1 MLMVSKATAVR
12 GFRAARVPFVA
23 CCIWLTLGSSAA
35 FPQTPQEKAWE
46 VLQGGLDEHNTTKR
60 AAAARALG
68 FLHGS
73 SRAIESAEKALGD
86 RKPAVRAAAAT
97 ALGQLGDRT
106 SIPQLKVAVADK
118 DNRVFYAAADS
129 LILLGD
135 PAGYDAYYQQLTGE
149 RKSGEG
155 IIPDKKR
162 LVTDPKALTLLGVGF
177 GIGYAPYA
185 TYGWMVWKE
194 LSHDYASPM
203 RIKALSKLEND
214 PDSGISKGLL
224 KVASDKHWTVRV
236 AALSAI
242 ARHGDV
248 TLIGPIIPYMADK
261 KAAVR
266 YTAAAAILKLSSL
279 LPAGDVPPS
288 DNEEMKTHVPNGEK

>member
-1 MLMVSKATAVR
+1 MANRPTVAQK
-12 GFRAARVPFVA
+12 FRAPGVMLAA
-23 CCIWLTLGSSAA
+23 SCIWLTLGSSAV
-35 FPQTPQEKAWE
+35 FPQTPKQKAWE
-46 VLQGGLDEHNTTKR
+46 ILQGGLNEHNTTRR

-68 FLHGS
+68 FVAGD

-106 SIPQLKVAVADK
+106 SIPLLREAAKDK

-129 LILLGD
+129 LISLGD
-135 PAGYDAYYQQLTGE
+135 PAGYDAYYEQLTGE

-155 IIPDKKR
+155 IVPDKKK
-162 LVTDPKALTLLGVGF
+162 LLADPRALTLLAVGV

-185 TYGWMVWKE
+185 TYGWMVWRE
-194 LSHDYASPM
+194 LSKDYASPM

-214 PDSGISKGLL
+214 PDSRISKGLL
-224 KVASDKHWTVRV
+224 KVLSDNHWTVRV

-248 TLIGPIIPYMADK
+248 SLIGPITPYMADE

-266 YTAAAAILKLSSL
+266 YTAAAAVLRLSAL
-279 LPAGDVPPS
+279 VPADDASESTDEVVKAEAP
-288 DNEEMKTHVPNGEK
+288 VREK

>member
-1 MLMVSKATAVR
+1 VANKARAAQKVW
-12 GFRAARVPFVA
+12 AARVFFAA
-23 CCIWLTLGSSAA
+23 CGISLSFGSIAA
-35 FPQTPQEKAWE
+35 FPQTPQQMAWE
-46 VLQGGLDEHNTTKR
+46 FLQGGLNEHNTTKR

-68 FLHGS
+68 FLDGN
-73 SRAIESAEKALGD
+73 SRAVESAEKALAD

-97 ALGQLGDRT
+97 ALGEQGSRS
-106 SIPQLKVAVADK
+106 SISLLRVAVADK

-155 IIPDKKR
+155 MMASKVK
-162 LVTDPKALTLLGVGF
+162 LVKNPKTLTLLALGV

-185 TYGWMVWKE
+185 TYGWMVWTE
-194 LSHDYASPM
+194 LSKDYASPM

-214 PDSGISKGLL
+214 PDSRISKGLL
-224 KVASDKHWTVRV
+224 KVVSDKHWAVRV
-236 AALSAI
+236 AALSVI

-248 TLIGPIIPYMADK
+248 NLIGPITPYMADN
-261 KAAVR
+261 KADVR
-266 YTAAAAILKLSSL
+266 YAAAAAILKLSALVRADEVVHS
-279 LPAGDVPPS
+279 GSEVPLS
-288 DNEEMKTHVPNGEK
+288 DIR

>member
-1 MLMVSKATAVR
+1 MLMANKVTVAQGSRAGRVVFAV
-12 GFRAARVPFVA
+12 
-23 CCIWLTLGSSAA
+23 CCIWLTFGGGAA
-35 FPQTPQEKAWE
+35 FAQAPQQKAWE
-46 VLQGGLDEHNTTKR
+46 VLQSGLDEQNTTKR

-68 FLHGS
+68 FLDGD
-73 SRAIESAEKALGD
+73 SRAIESAKKALGD

-106 SIPQLKVAVADK
+106 SIIGLKAVLVDK

-129 LILLGD
+129 LILMGD

-155 IIPDKKR
+155 IIPDKKK
-162 LVTDPKALTLLGVGF
+162 LLADPAALTLLGVGV

-185 TYGWMVWKE
+185 TYGWMIWRE

-203 RIKALSKLEND
+203 RVKVLSKLERD
-214 PDSGISKGLL
+214 PDPGISKGLL
-224 KVASDKHWTVRV
+224 KAASDKHWTVRV

-248 TLIGPIIPYMADK
+248 SLIGPITPYMADK

-266 YTAAAAILKLSSL
+266 YTAAAAILRLSAL
-279 LPAGDVPPS
+279 LPTDETPSIWQREMNAQIPPS
-288 DNEEMKTHVPNGEK
+288 LE